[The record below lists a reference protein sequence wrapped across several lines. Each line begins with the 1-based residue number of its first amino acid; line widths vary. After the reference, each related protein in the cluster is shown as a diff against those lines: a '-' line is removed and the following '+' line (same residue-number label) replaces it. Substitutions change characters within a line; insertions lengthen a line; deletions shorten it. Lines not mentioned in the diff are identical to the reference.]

1 MLVDTS
7 VWVSHFKQANPQL
20 VDLLEAGVV
29 LCHPHVVVEIAC
41 GTPYGLQCVAAHC
54 LQGYETIEWRDL
66 GGSCTYRCKPQ

>member
-1 MLVDTS
+1 MREWKAIVAFAVVAGSLLAAI
-7 VWVSHFKQANPQL
+7 SHKFP
-20 VDLLEAGVV
+20 D
-29 LCHPHVVVEIAC
+29 HVFDATGHEIAC